1 MQESARAASAL
12 MKNFGISSD
21 EAYNI
26 IATGAQN
33 GADKN
38 GDLLDT
44 LNEYS
49 VQYSSLGLSADEFIA
64 SLVDGAESGAFSIDK
79 VGDAVKEFNIRAKDG
94 SKTSMEAF
102 TSLGL
107 NAEEMTRKF
116 AQGGEIANDAFYSV
130 VEKLQEIE
138 DPLLKNT
145 IGVQLFGTQFE
156 DLEANVLPVLANM
169 KDSTVSQR

>member
-1 MQESARAASAL
+1 
-12 MKNFGISSD
+12 KNFGISAD

-26 IATGAQN
+26 IAVGAQN

-49 VQYSSLGLSADEFIA
+49 VQYASLGLSADEFIA
-64 SLVDGAESGAFSIDK
+64 SLVAGAESGAFSIDK

-94 SKTSMEAF
+94 SKSSMEAF
-102 TSLGL
+102 TALGL
-107 NAEEMTRKF
+107 NAEEMTKQF
-116 AQGGEIANDAFYSV
+116 AQGGETANAAFFNV
-130 VEKLQEIE
+130 IQKLQEIE

-156 DLEANVLPVLANM
+156 DLEASILPVLGGI
-169 KDSTVSQR
+169 KDSTI